1 MVELKVQVSVVVGGG
16 NIFRGLEASAQ
27 GIERAVADY
36 MGMLATV
43 INALALQ
50 DAMEKAGVP
59 TRVMSAITMNE
70 VAEPYIRRR
79 AIRHLEKGRVLI
91 FGAGTGSPFFTTDT
105 AAALR
110 ATEIGAE
117 AILKGTKVDGIYDRD
132 PVLHPEAR
140 KFSRLTY
147 FEVIAKVPAGHGHHR
162 GDHGH
167 GAEHPH
173 RRLQTPGTGKHE
185 KSGARPGSRHRGG
198 EARAMKD
205 DVLKETRRKMDKVL
219 EAMARDLSRVRTGR
233 ASVALL
239 EGIKV
244 DCYGAVMPIA
254 QVASLAAPEPRL
266 LTVQP
271 WDPTVLSD
279 IEKAILKSDLGLT
292 PMNDGKIIRLPIPA
306 LTTERRKDLVKMV
319 KKMEEEAKVALR
331 NVRREANEDLK
342 EMKKEKLL
350 PEDEAHKG
358 QDEVQKI
365 TDDYIRKAE
374 AQAAEKEKEIMAF

>member
-1 MVELKVQVSVVVGGG
+1 
-16 NIFRGLEASAQ
+16 
-27 GIERAVADY
+27 
-36 MGMLATV
+36 
-43 INALALQ
+43 
-50 DAMEKAGVP
+50 
-59 TRVMSAITMNE
+59 
-70 VAEPYIRRR
+70 
-79 AIRHLEKGRVLI
+79 
-91 FGAGTGSPFFTTDT
+91 
-105 AAALR
+105 
-110 ATEIGAE
+110 
-117 AILKGTKVDGIYDRD
+117 
-132 PVLHPEAR
+132 
-140 KFSRLTY
+140 
-147 FEVIAKVPAGHGHHR
+147 
-162 GDHGH
+162 
-167 GAEHPH
+167 
-173 RRLQTPGTGKHE
+173 
-185 KSGARPGSRHRGG
+185 
-198 EARAMKD
+198 MKD

-306 LTTERRKDLVKMV
+306 LTTERRKDLAKMV

-331 NVRREANEDLK
+331 NVRRDANEDLK

-350 PEDEAHKG
+350 AEDEAHKG

-365 TDDYIRKAE
+365 TDDFIRKAE
-374 AQAAEKEKEIMAF
+374 GQAAEKEKEIMTF